1 MKTTRT
7 KRLGPRVVG
16 VRAAKAQ
23 LSRLLQDVQDGGEW
37 TITNR
42 GKPIARLVPIG
53 HGALSVGERIHRLEE
68 NGIIEPARAGRFPL
82 PPPLPLKTGFAQKIC
97 WTKIAIPAREADHRS
112 TQRIGTHPLFGRRS
126 FAMRTV
132 GVPLNTRAAKASIL
146 KHRERVLP
154 PGLLHSTAGRT
165 RRGPP
170 ADAATAVGARWTLAN
185 AADVSEPGQALP
197 CRPRGSRAQQR
208 ARREISGLPR
218 DAGEG
223 AVRIRRQIEK
233 QHRTSE
239 FVYQDAGSRPNVAC
253 RVAEKMS
260 PAAGAGPRSAAS
272 TIVAA
277 GRPLASA

>member
-185 AADVSEPGQALP
+185 AADVSEPGQALS

-208 ARREISGLPR
+208 ARREISG
-218 DAGEG
+218 
-223 AVRIRRQIEK
+223 
-233 QHRTSE
+233 
-239 FVYQDAGSRPNVAC
+239 
-253 RVAEKMS
+253 S
-260 PAAGAGPRSAAS
+260 PATQEKAPFASGGRLRNNTGRASSFTKTPALAQTSRAAS
-272 TIVAA
+272 PRRCHRLPEP
-277 GRPLASA
+277 GRAVPRARSSLRADR